1 MEDRKNTEKRPA
13 RGPMGGGPMGMAR
26 PGEKA
31 KDFKSGFKRLLRY
44 LRPELPVI
52 AAMLVLAMFSAAF
65 SILGPRTMG
74 NITNELQRGITS
86 GSMDMN
92 YIIRTAATV
101 GVLYFASAVLSM
113 IASFLSAGVAQKV
126 VYRMRRDIKEKMTRL
141 PVKYYDESS
150 TGNLLSRITNDVD
163 TIYNTLQ
170 QSLTQSISSAM
181 TLIGIAVMM
190 LTISGYLTLIT
201 LATLPLF
208 MVVTMVIAKKSQKR
222 FAAQQKKLGE
232 LNGYIEEVF
241 AGQKTVKLYGTEQ
254 ECEKNFGKIN
264 EQLYDAGRGA
274 QFLAGI
280 IMPALQFINSLG
292 YVGVCVAGA
301 VLAGAPGQLGIG
313 DIQAFLQ
320 YSSQF
325 GQPIMQTA
333 NIANTIQSTIAAA
346 ERVFQVIDA
355 QEQVADVENPESV
368 IGIASSVAFENV
380 DFSYLDN
387 VKLIENM
394 SLSVDSCD
402 RIAIVGP
409 TGAGKTTMVNLLMRF
424 YELKGGRIT
433 VGGIDTTQMKRED
446 LRSLFGMVLQ
456 DTWLFSGTIRD
467 NIAYGKPDATD
478 EEVWQAARDAHVDHF
493 ISTLPEG
500 MNTVLNEGVTNISQ
514 GQKQLLTI
522 ARAILSDPKILIL
535 DEATSSVDTRTEA
548 YIQNAMTAMMKDK
561 TCFIIAHRLSTIKN
575 ADLILVMNN
584 GTIIEQGNHKEL
596 LERGGFYYELYHSQ
610 FVESDQSKIGG

>member
-1 MEDRKNTEKRPA
+1 M
-13 RGPMGGGPMGMAR
+13 GGGGPMGLGR

-31 KDFKSGFKRLLRY
+31 KDFKSGFRRLLKY
-44 LRPELPVI
+44 LRPELPII
-52 AAMLVLAMFSAAF
+52 AIMLGLAVCSSAF
-65 SILGPRTMG
+65 NILGPKTLG
-74 NITNELQRGITS
+74 NITNELQRGIRS

-92 YIIRTAATV
+92 YIIRTAVEV
-101 GVLYFASAVLSM
+101 GALYFVSAAFSM
-113 IASFLSAGVAQKV
+113 IASFLSASVAQKV

-141 PVKYYDESS
+141 PVKYYDENSI
-150 TGNLLSRITNDVD
+150 GNLLSRITNDVD

-170 QSLTQSISSAM
+170 QSLTQSISSV
-181 TLIGIAVMM
+181 TTILGIVIMM
-190 LTISGYLTLIT
+190 LTISGYMTLIT
-201 LATLPLF
+201 LGTLPLF
-208 MVVTMVIAKKSQKR
+208 MVITMFIARKSQKR

-241 AGQKTVKLYGTEQ
+241 AGQKIVKLYGTEQ
-254 ECEKNFGKIN
+254 ECEKSFDKIN
-264 EQLYDAGRGA
+264 EQLYEAGRGA

-280 IMPALQFINSLG
+280 IMPALQFVNSLG
-292 YVGVCVAGA
+292 YVGVCVVGSI
-301 VLAGAPGQLGIG
+301 LAGAPRPLGIG

-320 YSSQF
+320 YSNQF
-325 GQPIMQTA
+325 SQPIMQTA

-346 ERVFQVIDA
+346 ERVFEVLDSE
-355 QEQVADVENPESV
+355 EQVEDVKNPAS
-368 IGIASSVAFENV
+368 IDGIASSVAFENV
-380 DFSYLDN
+380 CFSYLDN

-394 SLSVDSCD
+394 NIKVAPGD

-433 VGGIDTTQMKRED
+433 VGGLDIADMKRED

-456 DTWLFSGTIRD
+456 DTWLFSGTIRE
-467 NIAYGKPDATD
+467 NIAYGRPDATD
-478 EEVWQAARDAHVDHF
+478 EEIWQAARDAHVDHF
-493 ISTLPEG
+493 ISTLPDG
-500 MNTVLNEGVTNISQ
+500 MNTMLNEGVTNISQ

-561 TCFIIAHRLSTIKN
+561 TSFIIAHRLSTIKN

-584 GTIIEQGNHKEL
+584 GTIIEQGSHSEL
-596 LERGGFYYELYHSQ
+596 IAKGGFYYELYNSQ
-610 FVESDQSKIGG
+610 FAGV

>member
-1 MEDRKNTEKRPA
+1 MEDRKDRIEKKPQH
-13 RGPMGGGPMGMAR
+13 GPMGGGGPMGIGR
-26 PGEKA
+26 PGEKP
-31 KDFKSGFKRLLRY
+31 KDFKSGFKRLVMY
-44 LRPELPVI
+44 LKPELPVI
-52 AAMLVLAMFSAAF
+52 IVMLCLAVCSAAF
-65 SILGPRTMG
+65 SIVGPKTMG
-74 NITNELQRGITS
+74 GITNELQRGIKT
-86 GSMDMN
+86 GVMDMDS
-92 YIIRTAATV
+92 IIKTAVTV
-101 GVLYFASAVLSM
+101 GVLYLASAILSM
-113 IASFLSAGVAQKV
+113 ISSFLSAGVAQKV
-126 VYRMRRDIKEKMTRL
+126 VYRMRKDIKDKMTHL
-141 PVKYYDESS
+141 PVKYYDENS

-170 QSLTQSISSAM
+170 QSLTQSINSVA
-181 TLIGIAVMM
+181 TIVGIIVMM

-201 LATLPLF
+201 LGTLPLF
-208 MVVTMVIAKKSQKR
+208 LIVTVVIAKKSQKR
-222 FAAQQKKLGE
+222 FSAQQKKLGE

-241 AGQKTVKLYGTEQ
+241 SGQKIVKLYGTEK
-254 ECEKNFGKIN
+254 ECEKSFADIN
-264 EQLYDAGRGA
+264 DKLYEAGRGA

-280 IMPALQFINSLG
+280 IMPMLQFINSLG
-292 YVGVCVAGA
+292 YVGVCVVGSI
-301 VLAGAPGQLGIG
+301 LAGSPRPLGIG

-320 YSSQF
+320 YSNQF

-333 NIANTIQSTIAAA
+333 NIASTIQSTIAAA

-355 QEQVADVENPESV
+355 EEQTADVEQPES
-368 IGIASSVAFENV
+368 IEAIASSVAFEGVN
-380 DFSYLDN
+380 FSYLDN
-387 VKLIENM
+387 VKLIEDMNIA
-394 SLSVDSCD
+394 VAPGD

-424 YELKGGRIT
+424 YELKGGKIV
-433 VGGIDTTQMKRED
+433 VGGKDITSMKRED

-467 NIAYGKPDATD
+467 NIVYGRPEATD

-493 ISTLPEG
+493 VSTLPEG

-561 TCFIIAHRLSTIKN
+561 TSFIIAHRLSTIKN
-575 ADLILVMNN
+575 ADLILVMND
-584 GTIIEQGNHKEL
+584 GAIIEQGSHEVL
-596 LERGGFYYELYHSQ
+596 LEKRGFYYDLYNSQ
-610 FVESDQSKIGG
+610 FSGAAL